1 MMSAPNLEEELVPEL
16 GDLITLIS
24 TVFGRL
30 TGTIIYRD
38 ADIIRVQSFS
48 DADRAQN
55 IPMAEDGDFREE
67 AGIIRLIIHKK
78 REDPHFSLQLGANV
92 GEYVNCYGLGGE
104 PLEGGRVAEVIATDE
119 EDSIVLDNGTKLNFA
134 FIGPPE
140 PIQVIFVTA
149 TADEGEDVPPAAEP
163 VAVEPGT
170 EALPDYYNLSFM
182 DGLLPAAMV
191 EEVPTAERTYSENV
205 QREDMYM
212 DLLKSY
218 SEAKQKNPK
227 IQKSLARET
236 ELLLA
241 LKSVAGIV
249 GPDGRMKP
257 YIKPSK
263 TLKDI
268 LSNNGASLAAVIPV
282 ISAKRVVYVDQE
294 TEAELDSEIS
304 KQVEIRLWIESE
316 LKSWQAEQ
324 SYTAGQDA
332 GVGAKQ
338 AVLMYKYLYNVLFT
352 EGSVLAPNDEED
364 VDIAVDQDVLR
375 TVEPPSKLYGFS
387 KLVIEKDTKIS
398 QKNIGKIKTRQLR
411 ALSSHKTASGS
422 VISPSDPGK
431 ISSYI
436 LMMANLGYKFR
447 PVKFSGFLAEDIR
460 ASNVTKQLE
469 PFETLT
475 NSAAYYKGEAGLK
488 VISNSLEADETS
500 TVDVAEW
507 VRQNLHGSIHASD
520 LLSASSVGVN
530 RVLDSIGL
538 RSYEWTPE
546 LSEVIW
552 SAVKKSQ
559 AEFTRVYQVF
569 LESVEAYLKS
579 ETPYKIG
586 SGISDASTIYA
597 KAATIKE
604 IGAELS
610 NMALY
615 DPTNADWDLAKA
627 QYLLSKAEGC
637 MAQLMYFATSED
649 PHPLLER
656 AIHVYNNEMN
666 RKALHSAQIYDSLAK
681 FHAEP
686 TINTCPHCKDLDAI
700 RSVMMYD
707 EAKFIKLLG
716 EFLNRYQGDRKGSW
730 VQCKVCSTNLLC
742 IHEVMKFYEKT
753 HPGRAPALS
762 KEILLDF
769 GGAAFNGR
777 YVCKNCGIPIAEF
790 EYDNHLE
797 YDDEGRPLAGRA
809 PVEEGKKGAE
819 DELSQIL
826 DMAMNK
832 KKVTFDDEIKTQIY
846 ELVSIMTVNAGFMF
860 NEETITD
867 LVNRVYVYETTK
879 LPKEA
884 DYEEMRARAKKP
896 MPVYES
902 FKANIEIGLIAAL
915 LLCEIHTVDPL
926 PELIYPFGG
935 CDFSRGGY
943 PIETDDETILGAF
956 EYIVCVIA
964 NMNRDQRPWNITEWW
979 GESSPE
985 DRKKRVRAWV
995 KKMLKEPDIVI
1006 LLKTARDSYATHKK
1020 ASATQASAAD
1030 KIPANFRPTALLKS
1044 PAFDSVNIAL
1054 PGRIVE
1060 SAATMPIGE
1069 AEVLIKEK
1077 AFQMAISGILNAH
1090 QAANDSGI
1098 INPASIRSESNCC
1111 FLPISEIRKG
1121 TISAFLPAE
1130 GEQEI
1135 MGLGIAETILHKRD
1149 PTSQSNGAHLWVRWT
1164 PPQPLASDPVPPDTS
1179 YFKLFMRT
1187 CFKGPRAGDIHEFGR
1202 RLNGAAVVYQCRHC
1216 NFQAPRD
1223 PLIIMSDLSDEDL
1236 SNANPKRKGDPS
1248 TKIRDEAA
1256 AALTASGVTIDAS
1269 TFDEL
1274 LNIVCRKQR
1283 VDPYVLPRQ
1292 ADSALIFAAIDRMVT
1307 SECPL
1312 LPARMTDWTALKT
1325 IVDGLFSL
1333 GSDIEE
1339 DRRIIVWADFSTR
1352 YDALKARVIE
1362 LIDAREGPKMAAK
1375 GKVGAEIIDTI
1386 ERMTDDPLFKGPSEI
1401 NKNWIVGLE
1410 RLGTSFSQMVFGS
1423 GEWFGFPFDVKKL
1436 RKIQHSLF
1444 GGLKWFGKSIKEK
1457 HTSKFE
1463 NMIKSLL
1470 GSTNTATTVLNREE
1484 LKTDS
1489 ANVLKPLAAWLGKLN
1504 SFWISNIKSLHMY
1517 GVSNVELSN
1526 ILRWIV
1532 FSSMEA
1538 LLVTSSPLY
1547 TAVGSESN
1555 KAKIK
1560 TVVLAWA
1567 KESLLESKKQFD
1579 LFGMSD
1585 AEVEA
1590 AILDL
1595 REKEKISIIKELDDI
1610 KDPDEKAAE
1619 MMQMRLG
1626 IGRWAVGGKKGGEFD
1641 AEYWNFLQGQR
1652 DRIGVIDTYGTG
1664 AVKENAM
1671 GYDFAEEA
1679 QADRAYQTYA
1689 GQDEDEGGGRGEE

>member
-1 MMSAPNLEEELVPEL
+1 MSAPNIEEDLVPEL

-38 ADIIRVQSFS
+38 SDVLRVQSFS

-55 IPMAEDGDFREE
+55 IPMADDGDFREE

-78 REDPHFSLQLGANV
+78 REDPHFALQLGANV
-92 GEYVNCYGLGGE
+92 GEFVNCYGLGGE
-104 PLEGGRVAEVIATDE
+104 PLEGGKVAAVIATEE
-119 EDSIVLDNGTKLNFA
+119 EDSIVLENGTKLNFA

-140 PIQVIFVTA
+140 PIQVIFITA
-149 TADEGEDVPPAAEP
+149 TADEEEESPADAAAADAADLP
-163 VAVEPGT
+163 
-170 EALPDYYNLSFM
+170 PDYYNLSLLE
-182 DGLLPAAMV
+182 GLLPAAMV

-212 DLLKSY
+212 DLLKGF

-227 IQKSLARET
+227 LQKSLARET

-249 GPDGRMKP
+249 GADGRLRP

-268 LSNNGASLAAVIPV
+268 LSNNGASLSAVIPV
-282 ISAKRVVYVDQE
+282 VSAKRVVYVDE
-294 TEAELDSEIS
+294 ESKAELDAEIS
-304 KQVEIRLWIESE
+304 KQVDVRLWIESE

-324 SYTAGQDA
+324 SYSAGQDA
-332 GVGAKQ
+332 GLGAKQ

-352 EGSVLAPNDEED
+352 EGSVLSSIDEQD

-375 TVEPPSKLYGFS
+375 TVEPPTKLYGFS
-387 KLVIEKDTKIS
+387 KLGKEQKDTKITEA
-398 QKNIGKIKTRQLR
+398 NIGKIKTRQLR
-411 ALSSHKTASGS
+411 VVSSHKTASGS
-422 VISPSDPGK
+422 IISPSDPGK

-436 LMMANLGYKFR
+436 LMMANIGYKFR

-460 ASNVTKQLE
+460 ASNLTKQLE

-475 NSAAYYKGEAGLK
+475 NAAGYYKGEAGLK
-488 VISNSLEADETS
+488 VISNSLEADETAE
-500 TVDVAEW
+500 VDVADW

-559 AEFTRVYQVF
+559 AEFTRVYQVY
-569 LESVEAYLKS
+569 LESVEEHLK
-579 ETPYKIG
+579 TAKPYIVG
-586 SGISDASTIYA
+586 SGIADASTIYA
-597 KAATIKE
+597 KGATVKE
-604 IGAELS
+604 IGEELAK
-610 NMALY
+610 MALF
-615 DPTNADWDLAKA
+615 DPSNAEWDLAKA
-627 QYLLSKAEGC
+627 QYLLSRAEGC
-637 MAQLMYFATSED
+637 MTQLLYLATSED

-656 AIHVYNNEMN
+656 AIQVYKNEMS
-666 RKALHSAQIYDSLAK
+666 RKALHSAQLYDSLAK
-681 FHAEP
+681 FSAEP

-716 EFLNRYQGDRKGSW
+716 EFLNRYQGDRKGNW
-730 VQCKVCSTNLLC
+730 VQCKVCSTHLIC

-753 HPGRAPALS
+753 HPGRAPALN

-809 PVEEGKKGAE
+809 PVEEGKKNTE
-819 DELSQIL
+819 DELTQIL
-826 DMAMNK
+826 NMAMNK
-832 KKVTFDDEIKTQIY
+832 KKVEFEDEVKNQIY
-846 ELVSIMTVNAGFMF
+846 ELISVLTVNAGFMF
-860 NEETITD
+860 TLETITG

-884 DYEEMRARAKKP
+884 DYEEMRSKSRKP
-896 MPVYES
+896 MPAYES
-902 FKANIEIGLIAAL
+902 FKANIEIGVIAAL
-915 LLCEIHTVDPL
+915 LLCEIHTIDPL

-943 PIETDDETILGAF
+943 PIETDDETVVGAF
-956 EYIVCVIA
+956 EYLVCVIA
-964 NMNRDQRPWNITEWW
+964 NMNRDTRPWNITEWW

-985 DRKKRVRAWV
+985 DRKKRVRAWI
-995 KKMLKEPDIVI
+995 KKMLKEPDIVL
-1006 LLKTARDSYATHKK
+1006 LLKTARDSYAIHKK

-1030 KIPANFRPTALLKS
+1030 RIPSNFRPTALTKS
-1044 PAFDSVNIAL
+1044 PDFEAAHVAL

-1060 SAATMPIGE
+1060 SAATMPI
-1069 AEVLIKEK
+1069 AEVEGLIKGK
-1077 AFQMAISGILNAH
+1077 AFQMAVSSILNAH
-1090 QAANDSGI
+1090 EAANKTGMV
-1098 INPASIRSESNCC
+1098 NPASVRSESNCC

-1121 TISAFLPAE
+1121 SISAFLPAE

-1135 MGLGIAETILHKRD
+1135 MGLTIAETILHKRD
-1149 PTSQSNGAHLWVRWT
+1149 PTAQANGAHLWVRWT
-1164 PPQPLASDPVPPDTS
+1164 PPEPLASDPVPPDTS

-1187 CFKGPRAGDIHEFGR
+1187 CFKGSRAGDIHEFGR
-1202 RLNGAAVVYQCRHC
+1202 RLNGATVVYQCRHC

-1256 AALTASGVTIDAS
+1256 AALAASGVTVDAS
-1269 TFDEL
+1269 TFDDL
-1274 LNIVCRKQR
+1274 LNIVCRKQK
-1283 VDPYVLPRQ
+1283 VNPYVLPRHG
-1292 ADSALIFAAIDRMVT
+1292 DSAAIFAFIDSLVT
-1307 SECPL
+1307 RECPL
-1312 LPARMTDWTALKT
+1312 LPARMTDWASLKT
-1325 IVDGLFSL
+1325 IVDGLFAL
-1333 GSDIEE
+1333 GADIAE

-1352 YDALKARVIE
+1352 YDALKARVVE
-1362 LIDAREGPKMAAK
+1362 LIDAREGPRTAVK
-1375 GKVGAEIIDTI
+1375 GKVGAEIVETI
-1386 ERMTDDPLFKGPSEI
+1386 EHMTEDPLFKGPSEI

-1410 RLGTSFSQMVFGS
+1410 RLGTSFSQMVFGA

-1457 HTSKFE
+1457 HTAKFE
-1463 NMIKSLL
+1463 TMIKSLL
-1470 GSTNTATTVLNREE
+1470 GSTNTATTVLNREDIQ
-1484 LKTDS
+1484 TDS
-1489 ANVLKPLAAWLGKLN
+1489 ASVLKPLAAWLGKIN
-1504 SFWISNIKSLHMY
+1504 SFWIANIKSLHVY
-1517 GVSNVELSN
+1517 GISNLELSN
-1526 ILRWIV
+1526 MLRWIV
-1532 FSSMEA
+1532 LSSMET
-1538 LLVTSSPLY
+1538 LLVTTSPLY
-1547 TAVGSESN
+1547 TAVGTESH

-1560 TVVLAWA
+1560 TVVLTWA

-1652 DRIGVIDTYGTG
+1652 DRIGVIDTYGQG
-1664 AVKENAM
+1664 APAKENAM